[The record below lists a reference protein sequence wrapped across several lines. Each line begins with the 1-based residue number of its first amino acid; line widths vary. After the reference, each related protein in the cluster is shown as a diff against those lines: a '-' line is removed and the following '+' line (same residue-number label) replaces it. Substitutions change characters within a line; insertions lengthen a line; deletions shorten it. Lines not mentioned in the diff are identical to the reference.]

1 MEIKSSLFYELTVTV
16 FKQHLP
22 KQCFI
27 CRKTPDPMDLYF
39 GDFQLTIFVSLYLEG
54 TYIRREGL

>member
-1 MEIKSSLFYELTVTV
+1 MEIKFSLFYKLTVTV

-39 GDFQLTIFVSLYLEG
+39 GDFSIDHFGELILG
-54 TYIRREGL
+54 GDYIRHEGL